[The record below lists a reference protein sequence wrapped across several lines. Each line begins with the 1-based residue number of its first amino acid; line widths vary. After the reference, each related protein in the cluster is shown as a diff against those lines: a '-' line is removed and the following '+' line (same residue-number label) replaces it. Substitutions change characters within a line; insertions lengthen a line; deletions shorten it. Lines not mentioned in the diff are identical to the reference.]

1 MLITT
6 GRVNGGSIEVEDGIF
21 PEGAIVTILASE
33 NNEVFEL
40 DAEDEARLLAT
51 VAEANRGDFIDTSAV
66 LEQIRKS

>member
-21 PEGAIVTILASE
+21 PEGAIVTILASK